1 MNSKH
6 EINYKVHV
14 NENAGKLRF
23 LTCNKIKFNHL
34 ERGENYQV
42 EHDQI
47 IDFRAL
53 IHVADS
59 GGTNISI
66 RDWTDSVQKNSINSW
81 MVAELASTSNPVLI
95 NTIYIPM
102 HLQQPVSHPYKDHTV
117 YFVCSSNTNL
127 CPQMCLAL
135 SKILISTS
143 SL

>member
-14 NENAGKLRF
+14 NENAGKLSF

-59 GGTNISI
+59 
-66 RDWTDSVQKNSINSW
+66 
-81 MVAELASTSNPVLI
+81 
-95 NTIYIPM
+95 
-102 HLQQPVSHPYKDHTV
+102 
-117 YFVCSSNTNL
+117 
-127 CPQMCLAL
+127 
-135 SKILISTS
+135 
-143 SL
+143 